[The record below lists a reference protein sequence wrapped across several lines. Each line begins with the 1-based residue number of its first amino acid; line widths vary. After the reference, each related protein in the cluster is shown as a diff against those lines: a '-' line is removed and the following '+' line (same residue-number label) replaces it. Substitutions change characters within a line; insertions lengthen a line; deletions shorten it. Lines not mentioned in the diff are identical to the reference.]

1 MIDVTDAML
10 KLIRVLRMMSQR
22 PQDDILWG
30 ENVKLNL

>member
-10 KLIRVLRMMSQR
+10 KLIRVVIMMSQR

-30 ENVKLNL
+30 KM